1 MTTKPL
7 SSGKYHL
14 VFLTHFL
21 FTRFCSVVLQD
32 YINKETH
39 LLQIKQEKLEIAQSS
54 QAETDDGEVRDV
66 QPQSQQKDIKPLEIQ
81 EGILVRQIQS
91 LTPIIQKQILFNF
104 Q

>member
-1 MTTKPL
+1 M
-7 SSGKYHL
+7 
-14 VFLTHFL
+14 
-21 FTRFCSVVLQD
+21 VLQD